1 MNHANLESVE
11 IQGELTQVSDSAFEN
26 CTALKQ
32 ITFTKKVGSV
42 GNQAFSNCTALET
55 VEMSDG
61 VTSIGNN
68 AFAACGS
75 LQYIMFPKTVTT
87 VGTKLVTDFT
97 SLLAVRYTGTEDE
110 WNASDFKTQEFS
122 GTKVYYN
129 YVKEHEHEFGTSAEL
144 ISEATC
150 TKEGIQRVTCV
161 KCGLKKE
168 ESIPKKEH
176 NFSEWCV
183 IIQPTTEREQR

>member
-1 MNHANLESVE
+1 MVKENVTALGERAFMNHANLESVE

-32 ITFTKKVGSV
+32 IT
-42 GNQAFSNCTALET
+42 
-55 VEMSDG
+55 
-61 VTSIGNN
+61 
-68 AFAACGS
+68 
-75 LQYIMFPKTVTT
+75 FPKTVTT

-110 WNASDFKTQEFS
+110 WNASDFKTQAFS

-150 TKEGIQRVTCV
+150 TKEGIKRVTCV

>member
-42 GNQAFSNCTALET
+42 GTQAFYKDTALET

-61 VTSIGNN
+61 VTSVGNN

-75 LQYIMFPKTVTT
+75 LQYITFPKTVTT
-87 VGTKLVTDFT
+87 VGTKLVTDLT

-122 GTKVYYN
+122 
-129 YVKEHEHEFGTSAEL
+129 EL
-144 ISEATC
+144 PA
-150 TKEGIQRVTCV
+150 
-161 KCGLKKE
+161 
-168 ESIPKKEH
+168 
-176 NFSEWCV
+176 
-183 IIQPTTEREQR
+183 

>member
-1 MNHANLESVE
+1 MRR
-11 IQGELTQVSDSAFEN
+11 
-26 CTALKQ
+26 
-32 ITFTKKVGSV
+32 KKLFAAMLAAAV
-42 GNQAFSNCTALET
+42 
-55 VEMSDG
+55 
-61 VTSIGNN
+61 

-87 VGTKLVTDFT
+87 VGTKLVTDLT
-97 SLLAVRYTGTEDE
+97 SLLAVRYIGTEDE
-110 WNASDFKTQEFS
+110 WNASED
-122 GTKVYYN
+122 
-129 YVKEHEHEFGTSAEL
+129 A
-144 ISEATC
+144 
-150 TKEGIQRVTCV
+150 GIQRVTCV

>member
-26 CTALKQ
+26 GTALKQ
-32 ITFTKKVGSV
+32 IMFTKKVGSV

-97 SLLAVRYTGTEDE
+97 SLLAVRYTGTEE
-110 WNASDFKTQEFS
+110 EFS

-150 TKEGIQRVTCV
+150 TKEGIKRVTCV